1 MQEVAS
7 AVRIVNSTALR
18 LSTGSTP
25 GMPVHT
31 GQVFPLGEAPNAVEQ
46 AQKILLR
53 VESWAW
59 TSSPMTV
66 SNAIASYPSSGATR
80 RTGRTR
86 SIAPAAAN
94 SVSSWKD
101 FERSCAP
108 MGSPSAEKP
117 HGTEIPGMP
126 ARLHGIV

>member
-1 MQEVAS
+1 M
-7 AVRIVNSTALR
+7 NSTALR

-31 GQVFPLGEAPNAVEQ
+31 GQVFPLGGAPNAVEQ

-80 RTGRTR
+80 RNGRAR
-86 SIAPAAAN
+86 SIAPAAVN
-94 SVSSWKD
+94 SVSSRNG

-108 MGSPSAEKP
+108 IGSPSAEKP